1 MFYTGCT
8 AYSTWMD
15 GNSKSV
21 YLPKEDKATEVLGK
35 LAQVVLFIPVLR
47 HLILHYL
54 LLMKCR
60 SFVIPNE
67 KPDTI
72 LADSQIMIT
81 FYTFLEYFKSQF

>member
-1 MFYTGCT
+1 MFIYR
-8 AYSTWMD
+8 S
-15 GNSKSV
+15 
-21 YLPKEDKATEVLGK
+21 LPFKVTEVQVQGE

-47 HLILHYL
+47 HLILHCL
-54 LLMKCR
+54 LLMECR